1 MVFIINISLPY
12 SLIYTRVGVSSI
24 LAQRVFAG
32 GKSVELESVEH
43 TMVLKKELITEE
55 VQHDLDE
62 LGIAKTAREEKQRA
76 RAEKLKE
83 AKENERMARLYR
95 EHILKEPAK
104 PKAPLVQIQLG
115 MKKKPQEEIT
125 PAGFGD

>member
-1 MVFIINISLPY
+1 
-12 SLIYTRVGVSSI
+12 
-24 LAQRVFAG
+24 
-32 GKSVELESVEH
+32 
-43 TMVLKKELITEE
+43 MVLKKELITEE

-104 PKAPLVQIQLG
+104 PEAPLVQLQN
-115 MKKKPQEEIT
+115 KSRKNEE
-125 PAGFGD
+125 AGTFGD